1 MSKITVTT
9 IAGQTS
15 GGDANKVI
23 IESGDTLQVDSN
35 ATVGGTLGVTGATTL
50 SGATTFSG
58 GTTFQQDINIGT
70 TTNLISNGDFTTNTT
85 GWTATGSTL
94 AISSG
99 ALQITPNS
107 GVNGFANQQ
116 VDNLVVGRSYIASVV
131 VTQDA
136 GSYARLYI
144 GTSANGSQTVTSSNL
159 GTGAHS
165 FTFVATATTHHFALV
180 VGGGTGQVTKFDAA
194 RLTEASRI
202 IFPSITGTAPEIKQG
217 TTVNDLALATGQVN
231 RLNIDGSGRVTMPTQ
246 PSFGASYT
254 GTNGW
259 ADPSSGTVNVPFNTA
274 SAHPNNHNIGN
285 HYNTTNFRF
294 TAPVAGRYIFLVHMG
309 HFYLSQ
315 NEHNVMEIRKNGTR
329 FAYNYKHVANT
340 SGVNYYD
347 SGEMSFII
355 NLAVND
361 YVNITMGGTGQ
372 YYKGPSE
379 LAFAGHL
386 LG

>member
-9 IAGQTS
+9 LAGHTS
-15 GGDANKVI
+15 GADANKVKV
-23 IESGDTLQVDSN
+23 ESGDTLEVVTN
-35 ATVGGTLGVTGATTL
+35 ATVGGTLTTTGA
-50 SGATTFSG
+50 A
-58 GTTFQQDINIGT
+58 TFQDDINVGT
-70 TTNLISNGDFTTNTT
+70 TTNLLSNGDFTTNTT
-85 GWTATGSTL
+85 GWAATGSAL

-107 GVNGFANQQ
+107 GVNGYANQQ
-116 VDNLVVGRSYIASVV
+116 VDNLVVGKSYVASVN

-136 GSYARLYI
+136 GPYARLYI
-144 GTSANGSQTVTSSNL
+144 GTSANGNQTVTSTNL
-159 GTGAHS
+159 GTGTHS

-180 VGGGTGQVTKFDAA
+180 VGGGTGQVTKFDDA

-202 IFPSITGTAPEIKQG
+202 IFPAISGTAPEIKQG

-231 RLNIDGSGRVTMPTQ
+231 RLNINANGQVTMPSQ

-274 SAHPNNHNIGN
+274 SIHPNNHNIGN

-315 NEHNVMEIRKNGTR
+315 NENNVLEMRKNGTR
-329 FAYNYKHVANT
+329 FAYNYKAVPNT
-340 SGVNYYD
+340 NGVNYYD

-361 YVNITMGGTGQ
+361 YVNVTMGGTGQ

-379 LAFAGHL
+379 IAFSGHL